1 MTELNKQT
9 QDTQLRQTAVK
20 CRFFAQYFGVR
31 VFQNEAN
38 KPHNLPNYSYP
49 LSLQKNFTHSLY
61 EYLELKPLSKAT
73 REELLDTYHKMWEFN
88 EDLIESDIKLALD
101 WFGNYGTQNYVKFN
115 QQQTDFLRSKGY
127 AIPFMEYSVND
138 LVSFGWVRLL

>member
-1 MTELNKQT
+1 MTELKTNAH
-9 QDTQLRQTAVK
+9 LMQTAVK
-20 CRFFAQYFGVR
+20 CRFFAQYWGVKC
-31 VFQNEAN
+31 FQW
-38 KPHNLPNYSYP
+38 KPENSIG
-49 LSLQKNFTHSLY
+49 LQIDKVNSQIEKYYNCGFL
-61 EYLELKPLSKAT
+61 LLKPLSKAT

-88 EDLIESDIKLALD
+88 EDLIESDIKLAID
-101 WFGNYGTQNYVKFN
+101 WFNNYGTQNYVKFN